1 MGDFLTGES
10 IIALLTLTSLELVL
24 GIDNIIFIAILA
36 SRLPADQRDRARK
49 LGLLLAVVSRVLLV
63 LGIGWVMGLRRGLFT
78 LLEHE
83 FTGKDLILIF
93 GGLFLLG
100 KASWEIHHK
109 VGHARRSE
117 SGEIIPNVTSLK
129 AVLVQVLFIDVVFS
143 LDSVITAVGMTDNL
157 PHPIPIMIT
166 AIILSVLGMLWFSR
180 AIVNFIEKHP
190 AVKILALSFLLLI
203 GSLLVAE
210 GFHHEIPKGYV
221 YFAMAFAFG
230 VEILQMITE
239 EKKHA
244 DAPPSQY

>member
-1 MGDFLTGES
+1 
-10 IIALLTLTSLELVL
+10 
-24 GIDNIIFIAILA
+24 
-36 SRLPADQRDRARK
+36 
-49 LGLLLAVVSRVLLV
+49 
-63 LGIGWVMGLRRGLFT
+63 MGLRRGLFT
-78 LLEHE
+78 LLDHE

-117 SGEIIPNVTSLK
+117 SGEIIPHVASLK

-157 PHPIPIMIT
+157 PHPIPIMVT

-180 AIVNFIEKHP
+180 AIVTFIEKHP
-190 AVKILALSFLLLI
+190 AIKILALSFLLLI

-230 VEILQMITE
+230 VELLQMVTD
-239 EKKHA
+239 EKKHSE
-244 DAPPSQY
+244 APPSQY